1 MSLMEKEQQLS
12 QLQEQL
18 EQHQDDAA
26 RRMQLAHEIK
36 ELQEEMYQDLSAWDR
51 VYLARHPRR
60 PKAQDYLKRLFHTF
74 YELHG
79 DRCYGDDRAI
89 IGGIAMFEQ
98 TPVTVIAQ
106 AKGRDL
112 QENMKRNFGMPNPE
126 GYRKALRLAKEA
138 EKFHRPIITFVDT
151 SGAYPGK
158 GAEERGQAEAIA
170 QCLYTFSD
178 LQTPIICIVLS
189 EGGSGGAL
197 ALSVGDRLVMLEN
210 AVYSILSPEGFA
222 SILWKDGSRAK
233 EAAEVMKLTAHD
245 LMDKGILDA
254 VIEEPLGGAQG
265 QASDIEITAREILK
279 TKRELY
285 EILAAHTGAS
295 LRKIEKDA
303 DRDCWMSAREAKE
316 YGLIDEV
323 LSKREK

>member
-254 VIEEPLGGAQG
+254 VIEEPLGGAQN
-265 QASDIEITAREILK
+265 DIEAVCERLRAYI
-279 TKRELY
+279 
-285 EILAAHTGAS
+285 HAS
-295 LRKIEKDA
+295 LEELQKAKMPALLAQRYEKY
-303 DRDCWMSAREAKE
+303 RNI
-316 YGLIDEV
+316 GVI
-323 LSKREK
+323 

>member
-18 EQHQDDAA
+18 AQCQDDAA
-26 RRMQLAHEIK
+26 RRMQLEHEIK
-36 ELQEEMYQDLSAWDR
+36 EMQEEMYQDLSAWDR

-178 LQTPIICIVLS
+178 LQTPVICIVLS

-197 ALSVGDRLVMLEN
+197 ALSVGDRLIMLEN
-210 AVYSILSPEGFA
+210 AIYSILSPEGFA

-254 VIEEPLGGAQG
+254 VIEEPLGGAQN
-265 QASDIEITAREILK
+265 DIEAVCERLRDYIHTALE
-279 TKRELY
+279 ELQKAKMPSLLAQRY
-285 EILAAHTGAS
+285 EKYRSIGV
-295 LRKIEKDA
+295 I
-303 DRDCWMSAREAKE
+303 
-316 YGLIDEV
+316 
-323 LSKREK
+323 

>member
-254 VIEEPLGGAQG
+254 VIEEPLGGAQN
-265 QASDIEITAREILK
+265 DIEAVCERLRAYI
-279 TKRELY
+279 
-285 EILAAHTGAS
+285 HAS
-295 LRKIEKDA
+295 LEEPQKAKMPALLAQRYEKY
-303 DRDCWMSAREAKE
+303 RNI
-316 YGLIDEV
+316 GVI
-323 LSKREK
+323 

>member
-26 RRMQLAHEIK
+26 RHMQLAHEIK

-254 VIEEPLGGAQG
+254 VIEEPLGGAQN
-265 QASDIEITAREILK
+265 DIEAVCERLRAYI
-279 TKRELY
+279 
-285 EILAAHTGAS
+285 HAS
-295 LRKIEKDA
+295 LEELQKAKMPALLAQRYEKY
-303 DRDCWMSAREAKE
+303 RNI
-316 YGLIDEV
+316 GVI
-323 LSKREK
+323 

>member
-36 ELQEEMYQDLSAWDR
+36 ELQEKMYQDLSAWDR

-254 VIEEPLGGAQG
+254 VIEEPLGGAQN
-265 QASDIEITAREILK
+265 DIEAVCERLRAYI
-279 TKRELY
+279 
-285 EILAAHTGAS
+285 HAS
-295 LRKIEKDA
+295 LEELQKVKMPALLAQRYEKY
-303 DRDCWMSAREAKE
+303 RNI
-316 YGLIDEV
+316 GVI
-323 LSKREK
+323 

>member
-254 VIEEPLGGAQG
+254 VIDEPLGGAQN
-265 QASDIEITAREILK
+265 DIEAVCERLRAYI
-279 TKRELY
+279 
-285 EILAAHTGAS
+285 HAS
-295 LRKIEKDA
+295 LEELQKAKMPALLAQRYEKY
-303 DRDCWMSAREAKE
+303 RNI
-316 YGLIDEV
+316 GVI
-323 LSKREK
+323 

>member
-18 EQHQDDAA
+18 EQYQDDAA

-254 VIEEPLGGAQG
+254 VIEEPLGGAQN
-265 QASDIEITAREILK
+265 DIEAVCERLRAYI
-279 TKRELY
+279 
-285 EILAAHTGAS
+285 HAS
-295 LRKIEKDA
+295 LEELQKAKMPALLAQRYEKY
-303 DRDCWMSAREAKE
+303 RNI
-316 YGLIDEV
+316 GVI
-323 LSKREK
+323 

>member
-178 LQTPIICIVLS
+178 LQTPIICIFLS

-254 VIEEPLGGAQG
+254 VIEEPLGGAQN
-265 QASDIEITAREILK
+265 DIEAVCERLRAYI
-279 TKRELY
+279 
-285 EILAAHTGAS
+285 HAS
-295 LRKIEKDA
+295 LEELQKAKMPALLAQRYEKY
-303 DRDCWMSAREAKE
+303 RNI
-316 YGLIDEV
+316 GVI
-323 LSKREK
+323 

>member
-254 VIEEPLGGAQG
+254 VIEEPLGGAQN
-265 QASDIEITAREILK
+265 DIEAVCERLRAYI
-279 TKRELY
+279 
-285 EILAAHTGAS
+285 HAS
-295 LRKIEKDA
+295 LEELQKAKMPVLLAQRYEKY
-303 DRDCWMSAREAKE
+303 RNI
-316 YGLIDEV
+316 GVI
-323 LSKREK
+323 

>member
-189 EGGSGGAL
+189 EGCSGGAL

-254 VIEEPLGGAQG
+254 VIEEPLGGAQN
-265 QASDIEITAREILK
+265 DIEAVCERLRAYI
-279 TKRELY
+279 
-285 EILAAHTGAS
+285 HAS
-295 LRKIEKDA
+295 LEELQKAKMPALLAQRYEKY
-303 DRDCWMSAREAKE
+303 RNI
-316 YGLIDEV
+316 GVI
-323 LSKREK
+323 

>member
-26 RRMQLAHEIK
+26 RRMQLTHEIK

-254 VIEEPLGGAQG
+254 VIEEPLGGAQN
-265 QASDIEITAREILK
+265 DIEAVCERLRAYI
-279 TKRELY
+279 
-285 EILAAHTGAS
+285 HAS
-295 LRKIEKDA
+295 LEELQKAKMPALLAQRYEKY
-303 DRDCWMSAREAKE
+303 RNI
-316 YGLIDEV
+316 GVI
-323 LSKREK
+323 

>member
-18 EQHQDDAA
+18 AQCQDDAA
-26 RRMQLAHEIK
+26 RRMQLEHEIK
-36 ELQEEMYQDLSAWDR
+36 EMQEEMYQDLSAWDR

-178 LQTPIICIVLS
+178 LQTPVICIVLS

-197 ALSVGDRLVMLEN
+197 ALSVGDRLIMLEN
-210 AVYSILSPEGFA
+210 AIYSILSPEGFA
-222 SILWKDGSRAK
+222 SILWKDGKRAS

-254 VIEEPLGGAQG
+254 VIEEPLGGAQN
-265 QASDIEITAREILK
+265 DIEAVCERLRAYIHTALE
-279 TKRELY
+279 ELQKAKMPSLLAQRY
-285 EILAAHTGAS
+285 EKYRSIGV
-295 LRKIEKDA
+295 I
-303 DRDCWMSAREAKE
+303 
-316 YGLIDEV
+316 
-323 LSKREK
+323 

>member
-158 GAEERGQAEAIA
+158 GAEERGQSEAIA

-254 VIEEPLGGAQG
+254 VIEEPLGGAQN
-265 QASDIEITAREILK
+265 DIEAVCERLRAYI
-279 TKRELY
+279 
-285 EILAAHTGAS
+285 HAS
-295 LRKIEKDA
+295 LEELQKAKLPALLAQRYEKY
-303 DRDCWMSAREAKE
+303 RNI
-316 YGLIDEV
+316 GVI
-323 LSKREK
+323 

>member
-254 VIEEPLGGAQG
+254 FIEEPLGGAQN
-265 QASDIEITAREILK
+265 DIEAVCERLRAYI
-279 TKRELY
+279 
-285 EILAAHTGAS
+285 HAS
-295 LRKIEKDA
+295 LEELQKAKMPALLAQRYEKY
-303 DRDCWMSAREAKE
+303 RNI
-316 YGLIDEV
+316 GVI
-323 LSKREK
+323 

>member
-18 EQHQDDAA
+18 AQCQDDAA
-26 RRMQLAHEIK
+26 RRMQLEHEIK
-36 ELQEEMYQDLSAWDR
+36 EMQEEMYQDLSAWDR

-178 LQTPIICIVLS
+178 LQTPVICIVLS

-197 ALSVGDRLVMLEN
+197 ALSVGDRLIMLEN
-210 AVYSILSPEGFA
+210 AIYSILSPEGFA

-254 VIEEPLGGAQG
+254 VIEEPLGGAQN
-265 QASDIEITAREILK
+265 DIEAVCERLRAYIHTALE
-279 TKRELY
+279 ELQKAKMPSLLAQRY
-285 EILAAHTGAS
+285 EKYRSIGV
-295 LRKIEKDA
+295 I
-303 DRDCWMSAREAKE
+303 
-316 YGLIDEV
+316 
-323 LSKREK
+323 

>member
-51 VYLARHPRR
+51 VYLARHTRR

-254 VIEEPLGGAQG
+254 VIEEPLGGAQN
-265 QASDIEITAREILK
+265 DIEAVCERLRAYI
-279 TKRELY
+279 
-285 EILAAHTGAS
+285 HAS
-295 LRKIEKDA
+295 LEELQKAKMPALLAQRYEKY
-303 DRDCWMSAREAKE
+303 RNI
-316 YGLIDEV
+316 GVI
-323 LSKREK
+323 

>member
-36 ELQEEMYQDLSAWDR
+36 ELQEEMYQDLNAWDQG
-51 VYLARHPRR
+51 LSGPSSAPAQRR
-60 PKAQDYLKRLFHTF
+60 RIICKRLFHTF

-254 VIEEPLGGAQG
+254 VIEEPLGGAQN
-265 QASDIEITAREILK
+265 DIEAVCERLRAYI
-279 TKRELY
+279 
-285 EILAAHTGAS
+285 HAS
-295 LRKIEKDA
+295 LEELQKAKMPALLAQRYEKY
-303 DRDCWMSAREAKE
+303 RNI
-316 YGLIDEV
+316 GVI
-323 LSKREK
+323 

>member
-1 MSLMEKEQQLS
+1 MSLMEEEQQLS

-18 EQHQDDAA
+18 EQHQDDVA

-254 VIEEPLGGAQG
+254 VIEEPLGGAQN
-265 QASDIEITAREILK
+265 DIEAVCERLRAYI
-279 TKRELY
+279 
-285 EILAAHTGAS
+285 HAS
-295 LRKIEKDA
+295 LEELQKAKMPALLAQRYEKY
-303 DRDCWMSAREAKE
+303 RNI
-316 YGLIDEV
+316 GVI
-323 LSKREK
+323 

>member
-26 RRMQLAHEIK
+26 RRMQLAHEVK

-254 VIEEPLGGAQG
+254 VIEEPLGGAQN
-265 QASDIEITAREILK
+265 DIEAVCERLRAYI
-279 TKRELY
+279 
-285 EILAAHTGAS
+285 HAS
-295 LRKIEKDA
+295 LEELQKAKMPALLAQRYEKY
-303 DRDCWMSAREAKE
+303 RNI
-316 YGLIDEV
+316 GVI
-323 LSKREK
+323 

>member
-26 RRMQLAHEIK
+26 RRKQLAHDIK

-60 PKAQDYLKRLFHTF
+60 PKAQDYLTRLFHTF
-74 YELHG
+74 DELHG

-254 VIEEPLGGAQG
+254 VIEEPLGGAQN
-265 QASDIEITAREILK
+265 DIEAVCERLRAYI
-279 TKRELY
+279 
-285 EILAAHTGAS
+285 HAS
-295 LRKIEKDA
+295 LEELQKGKMPALLAQRYEKY
-303 DRDCWMSAREAKE
+303 RNI
-316 YGLIDEV
+316 GVI
-323 LSKREK
+323 

>member
-1 MSLMEKEQQLS
+1 
-12 QLQEQL
+12 
-18 EQHQDDAA
+18 
-26 RRMQLAHEIK
+26 MQA
-36 ELQEEMYQDLSAWDR
+36 YDR
-51 VYLARHPRR
+51 VSIARAKGR
-60 PKAQDYLKRLFHTF
+60 PTALKFIGAIF
-74 YELHG
+74 EDFFELHG
-79 DRCYGDDRAI
+79 DRLFGDDGAI
-89 IGGIAMFEQ
+89 VGGVALLGGK
-98 TPVTVIAQ
+98 PVTVIGIE
-106 AKGRDL
+106 KGDDTL
-112 QENMKRNFGMPNPE
+112 DKVARNFGCAHPE

-254 VIEEPLGGAQG
+254 VIEEPLGGAQN
-265 QASDIEITAREILK
+265 DIEAVCERLRAYI
-279 TKRELY
+279 
-285 EILAAHTGAS
+285 HAS
-295 LRKIEKDA
+295 LEELQKAKMPALLAQRYEKY
-303 DRDCWMSAREAKE
+303 RNI
-316 YGLIDEV
+316 GVI
-323 LSKREK
+323 

>member
-18 EQHQDDAA
+18 AQCQDDAA
-26 RRMQLAHEIK
+26 RRMQLEHEIK
-36 ELQEEMYQDLSAWDR
+36 EMQEEMYQDLSAWDR

-178 LQTPIICIVLS
+178 LQTPVICIVLS

-197 ALSVGDRLVMLEN
+197 ALSVGDRLIMLEN
-210 AVYSILSPEGFA
+210 AIYSILSPEGFA

-254 VIEEPLGGAQG
+254 VIEEPLGGAQN
-265 QASDIEITAREILK
+265 DIEAVCERLHAYIHTALE
-279 TKRELY
+279 ELQKAKMPSLLAQRY
-285 EILAAHTGAS
+285 EKYRSIGV
-295 LRKIEKDA
+295 I
-303 DRDCWMSAREAKE
+303 
-316 YGLIDEV
+316 
-323 LSKREK
+323 

>member
-1 MSLMEKEQQLS
+1 
-12 QLQEQL
+12 
-18 EQHQDDAA
+18 
-26 RRMQLAHEIK
+26 
-36 ELQEEMYQDLSAWDR
+36 
-51 VYLARHPRR
+51 
-60 PKAQDYLKRLFHTF
+60 
-74 YELHG
+74 
-79 DRCYGDDRAI
+79 
-89 IGGIAMFEQ
+89 MFEQ

-178 LQTPIICIVLS
+178 LQTLIICIVLS

-254 VIEEPLGGAQG
+254 VIEEPLGGAQN
-265 QASDIEITAREILK
+265 DIEAVCERLRAYI
-279 TKRELY
+279 
-285 EILAAHTGAS
+285 HAS
-295 LRKIEKDA
+295 LEELQKAKMPALLAQRYEKY
-303 DRDCWMSAREAKE
+303 RNI
-316 YGLIDEV
+316 GVI
-323 LSKREK
+323 

>member
-98 TPVTVIAQ
+98 TPVTVIAH

-254 VIEEPLGGAQG
+254 VIEEPLGGAQN
-265 QASDIEITAREILK
+265 DIEAVCERLRAYI
-279 TKRELY
+279 
-285 EILAAHTGAS
+285 HAS
-295 LRKIEKDA
+295 LEELQKAKMPALLAQRYEKY
-303 DRDCWMSAREAKE
+303 RNI
-316 YGLIDEV
+316 GVI
-323 LSKREK
+323 

>member
-18 EQHQDDAA
+18 EQHQDDVA

-197 ALSVGDRLVMLEN
+197 ALSMGDRLVMLEN

-254 VIEEPLGGAQG
+254 VIEEPLGGAQN
-265 QASDIEITAREILK
+265 DIEAVCERLRAYI
-279 TKRELY
+279 
-285 EILAAHTGAS
+285 HAS
-295 LRKIEKDA
+295 LEELQKAKMPALLAQRYEKY
-303 DRDCWMSAREAKE
+303 RNI
-316 YGLIDEV
+316 GVI
-323 LSKREK
+323 

>member
-51 VYLARHPRR
+51 DYLARHPRR

-254 VIEEPLGGAQG
+254 VIEEPLGGAQN
-265 QASDIEITAREILK
+265 DIEAVCERLRAYI
-279 TKRELY
+279 
-285 EILAAHTGAS
+285 HAS
-295 LRKIEKDA
+295 LEELQKAKMPALLAQRYEKY
-303 DRDCWMSAREAKE
+303 RNI
-316 YGLIDEV
+316 GVI
-323 LSKREK
+323 

>member
-210 AVYSILSPEGFA
+210 AVCSILSPEGFA

-254 VIEEPLGGAQG
+254 VIEEPLGGAQN
-265 QASDIEITAREILK
+265 DIEAVCERLRAYI
-279 TKRELY
+279 
-285 EILAAHTGAS
+285 HAS
-295 LRKIEKDA
+295 LEELQKAKMPALLAQRYEKY
-303 DRDCWMSAREAKE
+303 RNI
-316 YGLIDEV
+316 GVI
-323 LSKREK
+323 

>member
-126 GYRKALRLAKEA
+126 GYLKALRLAKEA

-254 VIEEPLGGAQG
+254 VIEEPLGGAQN
-265 QASDIEITAREILK
+265 DIEAVCERLRAYI
-279 TKRELY
+279 
-285 EILAAHTGAS
+285 HAS
-295 LRKIEKDA
+295 LEELQKAKMPALLAQRYEKY
-303 DRDCWMSAREAKE
+303 RNI
-316 YGLIDEV
+316 GVI
-323 LSKREK
+323 